1 MRKGAA
7 PAAHHDLSAHR
18 PWTHELAEL
27 AALFL
32 TVGAAHLLANLL
44 GHQQHGPYLLV
55 GAGMSLLVVSA
66 VVRLT
71 QHHRRVRRRA
81 AATASAGGTSAG
93 AASVGVAS
101 GGGTSGGATA
111 GSAARWA
118 AGDGS
123 RLWRIRTILRDDP
136 GELAGLATVL
146 GSRGVNILGVQ
157 LYPLADGV
165 ADEFVV
171 EAPPWF
177 GAGDLADTVRTGH
190 GAHTEVT
197 RADVRD
203 LGDLPTRVLRL
214 ARRVIADPDALPDAL
229 AELCGAC
236 TVVVLPSAADPGP
249 ELDGTTLRL
258 GDGSGRDLVVS
269 RPMSPFTPTEY
280 ARAQALVELARAG
293 RTAARPDR
301 G

>member
-1 MRKGAA
+1 
-7 PAAHHDLSAHR
+7 
-18 PWTHELAEL
+18 
-27 AALFL
+27 
-32 TVGAAHLLANLL
+32 
-44 GHQQHGPYLLV
+44 
-55 GAGMSLLVVSA
+55 
-66 VVRLT
+66 
-71 QHHRRVRRRA
+71 
-81 AATASAGGTSAG
+81 
-93 AASVGVAS
+93 
-101 GGGTSGGATA
+101 
-111 GSAARWA
+111 
-118 AGDGS
+118 
-123 RLWRIRTILRDDP
+123 DDP

>member
-81 AATASAGGTSAG
+81 AATASAGGTSA
-93 AASVGVAS
+93 
-101 GGGTSGGATA
+101 GATA

-214 ARRVIADPDALPDAL
+214 ARRVIADPDALPDAV

>member
-7 PAAHHDLSAHR
+7 PAAHHDVSAHR

-32 TVGAAHLLANLL
+32 TVGAAHLLANIL

-81 AATASAGGTSAG
+81 AATASAGVASA
-93 AASVGVAS
+93 GVAS
-101 GGGTSGGATA
+101 VGATA
-111 GSAARWA
+111 GSAARRA

-280 ARAQALVELARAG
+280 ARAQALVELTRAG

>member
-81 AATASAGGTSAG
+81 AATASAGGTSA
-93 AASVGVAS
+93 
-101 GGGTSGGATA
+101 GATA

-214 ARRVIADPDALPDAL
+214 ARRVIADPDALADAV